1 MFRSAT
7 SYVFIMAVS
16 RTLKINNPYAVIL
29 VFYIAGWA
37 WVTLKSLAL
46 WLITLIRKGTGRKK
60 RL

>member
-29 VFYIAGWA
+29 VFYMISWTWIG
-37 WVTLKSLAL
+37 LKSLTL
-46 WLITLIRKGTGRKK
+46 WLVTLIRKSTGCKK